1 MFKYKNFVVKARFFK
16 VFSKVLE
23 KIILMT
29 YLSVFT
35 FYMELLK
42 TKTLTTEKNIIK
54 KSIKKEYQTKSYET
68 K

>member
-29 YLSVFT
+29 YLSDFT
-35 FYMELLK
+35 CYMELLK
-42 TKTLTTEKNIIK
+42 TKTLTTEKKHYKEINK
-54 KSIKKEYQTKSYET
+54 KGVSNKVL
-68 K
+68 

>member
-29 YLSVFT
+29 YLSDFT
-35 FYMELLK
+35 CYMELLK